1 MSILPGIN
9 QGEAP
14 EGRGDA
20 MLEMIFN
27 MLEEAYRRE
36 SDLLAASAFSHKNVF
51 EDYNELSRLDA
62 HIAMLD
68 KMRGL
73 NKHRFQM
80 HYYKH

>member
-36 SDLLAASAFSHKNVF
+36 SDLLAASAFGHKSVF
-51 EDYNELSRLDA
+51 EEYNELSRLDA

-68 KMRGL
+68 KMRGV
-73 NKHRFQM
+73 NKQRFQM
-80 HYYKH
+80 HYYRH

>member
-51 EDYNELSRLDA
+51 DEYNELSRLDT

-68 KMRGL
+68 KMRGV
-73 NKHRFQM
+73 NKQRFQM
-80 HYYKH
+80 HYYRH